1 MYPLD
6 STNLKII
13 KYRRKSSEDEDRQ
26 VASLGDQ
33 DMALDEVAARFH
45 IQPSQ
50 VAADFGESRS
60 AKLSHTR
67 PEFQKMVAMIEG
79 GEANAILTWHP
90 DRLSRN
96 LGDVDTLVRLME
108 DRKLSLIITP
118 QYVFGNAPLEKY
130 MLISECTRAKLENDN
145 KGVNVKRGL
154 IGKVRKGWRP
164 GVAKIGY
171 LNNTSLERGER
182 DILPDPE
189 RFDKV
194 KRLLHRFLTGTY
206 SVRQLR
212 ALANDRFLLR
222 TRRTKRQGGKPL
234 SLSHV
239 YTILIDP
246 FYCGKFLWKNQDTG
260 EKELQ
265 QGKHIPMITEDEFW
279 QIQAL
284 LGKRL
289 PPQPKRHPFAYTAL
303 MTCGECSAAI
313 TAEEKWQ
320 IICGVCKRKFAS
332 QNRKQC
338 PRCGTKIADMEKKT
352 LLHYVYYRCTKHKG
366 PCSQKGVRVE
376 ELESQIDSTLARF
389 NVSEKYANWAVE
401 TVKNQ
406 AKNDGAAEAQIG
418 RDLKREQTKLREDLA
433 ELNRFIIKQES
444 AGWTLMSKGEAL
456 AEKQRLLSQLKQ
468 LDAGDGPHQEASDG
482 LDGMAGALDY
492 AAHARL
498 WLKSGTPEQKR
509 EVFSAFGSNL
519 TLKDKKVSICLTYP
533 LPEIERMIEIAPEII
548 STFEPREIVGST
560 NGISPL
566 SENIPALLRGLN
578 AIRTHFKSKS
588 EPFWKPQHEYFPHFA
603 RKRGKWVVIKGPE
616 EPPRE
621 DVAYDSL
628 QKPDIWDGPTVVY
641 D

>member
-6 STNLKII
+6 STNLRIA

-45 IQPSQ
+45 IQPLQ
-50 VAADFGESRS
+50 IAADFGESRS

-67 PEFQKMVAMIEG
+67 PEFQKMVAMIESG
-79 GEANAILTWHP
+79 KANAILTWHP

-96 LGDVDTLVRLME
+96 LGDVDTLVQLME

-279 QIQAL
+279 QIQVL

-289 PPQPKRHPFAYTAL
+289 PQQSKKHLFAYTAL
-303 MTCGECSAAI
+303 ITCGECGAAI
-313 TAEEKWQ
+313 TADEKWQ
-320 IICGVCKRKFAS
+320 IICGTCKRKFAL
-332 QNRKQC
+332 QNKEQC
-338 PRCGTKIADMEKKT
+338 PGCGTKIALMEKKT
-352 LLHYVYYRCTKHKG
+352 LLHYVYYRCTKKKD
-366 PCSQKGVRVE
+366 PCSQKGLRVE
-376 ELESQIDSTLARF
+376 DLESQIDSTLARF
-389 NVSEKYANWAVE
+389 NISEKYTRWAVE
-401 TVKNQ
+401 TVARQ

-418 RDLKREQTKLREDLA
+418 RDLKREQTKVREDLA

-444 AGWTLMSKGEAL
+444 VGWTLMSRGEAL
-456 AEKQRLLSQLKQ
+456 AEKQQLLSQQKRLESSQKER
-468 LDAGDGPHQEASDG
+468 QETRNG
-482 LDGMAGALDY
+482 LDEVAGAFDY

-498 WLKSGTPEQKR
+498 WLKNGTPEQKR
-509 EVFSAFGSNL
+509 EVLTAFGSNL

-548 STFEPREIVGST
+548 STFEPRERVGST
-560 NGISPL
+560 NGISP
-566 SENIPALLRGLN
+566 SCKNIPALLRGLN
-578 AIRTHFKSKS
+578 AIRTYFASSGKSFWNPRHEHFPSIRAARAEKIQGVDR
-588 EPFWKPQHEYFPHFA
+588 QH
-603 RKRGKWVVIKGPE
+603 
-616 EPPRE
+616 
-621 DVAYDSL
+621 
-628 QKPDIWDGPTVVY
+628 DGR
-641 D
+641 